1 MNTKD
6 AKDNFKGK
14 DAEMLD
20 AKLQKYSLLLFYDF
34 DQN

>member
-6 AKDNFKGK
+6 AKGNFKEK
-14 DAEMLD
+14 DAEMLG

>member
-6 AKDNFKGK
+6 SKGNFKEK

-20 AKLQKYSLLLFYDF
+20 AKLQKYSLLLFYDSN
-34 DQN
+34 QN

>member
-6 AKDNFKGK
+6 IKGNFKEK

-20 AKLQKYSLLLFYDF
+20 AKQQKYSLLLFYDF